1 MQHAKRTRMVP
12 AATPPAR
19 AALKKS
25 LLLHVAVLGLVLLLP
40 YLHVPPKVEPPRVVE
55 AVLVSGKSL
64 TPPPPRPE
72 PVTPPPEPQPLPE
85 PKPLPKPEP
94 APVKVPEPA
103 KPLPKVPE
111 AKIALPKAEEK
122 KAVPKP
128 EVKPEP
134 VKPAVPKPIIKKPT
148 LQDSAIDDEFQSL
161 QQQMKNEEADRL
173 KAEAAKA
180 ASSARNAANSAIR
193 DKYERLINQRVETKW
208 NRPLS
213 ARRGMVTTLRISLLP
228 GGEVANVVTVKSSGD
243 AAFDASAEEAV
254 RRANPLP
261 VPDDLTAFNQY
272 FRVITLKFNPED
284 L

>member
-1 MQHAKRTRMVP
+1 MQHAKPQRMVP
-12 AATPPAR
+12 AAPPPAR
-19 AALKKS
+19 SALKKS
-25 LLLHVAVLGLVLLLP
+25 LLLHVGVLGLVLLLP

-55 AVLVSGKSL
+55 AVLVSGNAL
-64 TPPPPRPE
+64 TPPPLRPVRE
-72 PVTPPPEPQPLPE
+72 TPLPEPQPLPE
-85 PKPLPKPEP
+85 PVVKPEP
-94 APVKVPEPA
+94 APVKAPEPV
-103 KPLPKVPE
+103 KPE
-111 AKIALPKAEEK
+111 AKIALPKADEK
-122 KAVPKP
+122 KPPSKP

-134 VKPAVPKPIIKKPT
+134 TKPAATKPIIKKPT
-148 LQDSAIDDEFQSL
+148 LQAEDFDAEMQTL
-161 QQQMKNEEADRL
+161 QQQMRNDEAERL
-173 KAEAAKA
+173 KVEAAKA
-180 ASSARNAANSAIR
+180 AANARNAANQAIR
-193 DKYERLINQRVETKW
+193 DKYERLINQKVQTKW

-243 AAFDASAEEAV
+243 MAFDASAEEAV

>member
-1 MQHAKRTRMVP
+1 MQHAKPQRMVP
-12 AATPPAR
+12 AAKPPAR
-19 AALKKS
+19 TALKKS

-64 TPPPPRPE
+64 KPPPPRPE

-85 PKPLPKPEP
+85 PKPLAKPEP
-94 APVKVPEPA
+94 APIKVPEPV

-111 AKIALPKAEEK
+111 AKIALPKSEEK
-122 KAVPKP
+122 KPTPKP

-134 VKPAVPKPIIKKPT
+134 VKPAVPKPLIKQPS
-148 LQDSAIDDEFQSL
+148 LQRDAIDEEFQSL

-180 ASSARNAANSAIR
+180 AANARNTGNQAIR
-193 DKYERLINQRVETKW
+193 NKHERLINQKVQAKW

-213 ARRGMVTTLRISLLP
+213 ARRGMVVTLRISLLP
-228 GGEVANVVTVKSSGD
+228 GGEVSNVVTVTSSGD

-261 VPDDLTAFNQY
+261 VPDDLATFNQY